1 MRSFVRVD
9 ADATVATNADVE
21 STTAHLISYPSGAPA
36 AMLPPPA
43 CHTTVALP
51 WPVAVTDVIEG
62 REGAALPDAVDTEVY
77 TDQTL
82 QP

>member
-1 MRSFVRVD
+1 ME

-51 WPVAVTDVIEG
+51 WSEALTDVIDG

-77 TDQTL
+77 TDQAL